1 MNGLWHRLRGSPEA
15 LGGLLGLGLVVFGIL
30 AALLVRD
37 LALSSKVCSG
47 GSPQQSIAMVEFQMC
62 RHAVISAERRLV
74 WEAAGLLCTGA
85 ILGAGFV
92 AWRRGKR

>member
-1 MNGLWHRLRGSPEA
+1 MNGLWRRLRGSPEA

-47 GSPQQSIAMVEFQMC
+47 GPQRTLAMAEFWICQD
-62 RHAVISAERRLV
+62 AVNKAKGRLG
-74 WEAAGLLCTGA
+74 WEVAGLLLTGTA
-85 ILGAGFV
+85 LGAGFV
-92 AWRRGKR
+92 AWRRGKH